1 MTELYWIT
9 RLDEINAI
17 AGISC
22 TILFILLLIG
32 LICKILHN
40 ANTDLSEFIVGDFLR
55 KKIKTIL
62 ILTIIS
68 GLAVTFIPTSKDAY
82 LIYGVGGTIDYV
94 KNDSTAKELP
104 HKAIEALDK
113 WLETVNEDNK

>member
-32 LICKILHN
+32 LICKILHE
-40 ANTDLSEFIVGDFLR
+40 ADTDLSEFIVGDFLR